1 MNGALMPD
9 FFAVNGRVVPA
20 AEATI
25 SVLDLGFLRG
35 VGAFET
41 FRTYGG
47 GHPHALAEHLRR
59 IWESAGAV
67 GVEPFFAEADVRRL
81 VAEIRAKSG
90 HDELRV
96 NLIVTPGENTAGVF
110 GCERPTWVMIARD
123 LHPPTTQQYEQGVAA
138 ITFDAVRHLPTLK
151 TTNYLSGK
159 TGMLLAERAGAHE
172 AFYVDPE
179 GYVTEGVT
187 SNLLIVKGTRL
198 MTPVADCLPGITKAG
213 LRPIAEAAGLT
224 WYECRLTRDD
234 VYLADE
240 VWITSAV
247 RELLPVVRVDG
258 KAIDGGVPGRWAR
271 TLRPLYHAACIRD
284 ARRDAGLA
292 S

>member
-1 MNGALMPD
+1 MTD
-9 FFAVNGRVVPA
+9 YFAVNGRVVPA

-47 GHPHALAEHLRR
+47 GHPHALGEHLRR
-59 IWESAGAV
+59 IWESAAAV
-67 GVEPFFAEADVRRL
+67 GVKPFFTEADVRRL
-81 VAEIRAKSG
+81 LIEIRGKSG

-96 NLIVTPGENTAGVF
+96 NMIVTPGDHTAGVF
-110 GCERPTWVMIARD
+110 GSEKPTWIMIARD
-123 LHPPTTQQYEQGVAA
+123 LHPPTAEQYAHGVAA
-138 ITFDAVRHLPTLK
+138 ITFPAVRHLPTLK

-159 TGMLLAERAGAHE
+159 TGIMLAEAAGAHE

-187 SNLLIVKGTRL
+187 SNVLIVTGDRL

-213 LRPIAEAAGLT
+213 LRPIAAAAGLT
-224 WYECRLTRDD
+224 WYECKLTRDD
-234 VYLADE
+234 IYLADE

-247 RELLPVVRVDG
+247 RELLPVVKVDD
-258 KAIDGGVPGRWAR
+258 KVIDGGAPGRWAR
-271 TLRPLYHAACIRD
+271 TVRPLYHAACVAE
-284 ARRDAGLA
+284 ARRDAGLV

>member
-1 MNGALMPD
+1 MSAHPD

-20 AEATI
+20 AEAMV

-47 GHPHALAEHLRR
+47 GWPHALGEHLRR
-59 IWESAGAV
+59 IWESAAAV
-67 GVEPFFAEADVRRL
+67 GVQPFFDEADVRRC
-81 VAEIRAKSG
+81 VAEIRARSG
-90 HDELRV
+90 HDEMRV
-96 NLIVTPGENTAGVF
+96 NMVVTPGAHTSGVF
-110 GCERPTWVMIARD
+110 GGSRPTWVMIARD
-123 LHPPTTQQYEQGVAA
+123 LHAPPEELYRTGAAA
-138 ITFDAVRHLPTLK
+138 ITFEAVRHLPALK
-151 TTNYLSGK
+151 TTNYLSGRV
-159 TGMLLAERAGAHE
+159 GLDLAEKAGAHE

-187 SNLLIVKGTRL
+187 SNVLIVKGRRV
-198 MTPVADCLPGITKAG
+198 MTPTVDCLAGITKAG
-213 LRPIAEAAGLT
+213 VRPLAEAQGLT

-247 RELLPVVRVDG
+247 RELLPITKVDG
-258 KAIDGGVPGRWAR
+258 RLIGDGTVGRWATTIR
-271 TLRPLYHAACIRD
+271 ALYHDQCVRD
-284 ARRDAGLA
+284 ARRDAGV
-292 S
+292 

>member
-1 MNGALMPD
+1 MSD
-9 FFAVNGRVVPA
+9 FFSVNGRVVTA
-20 AEATI
+20 ADATI

-47 GHPHALAEHLRR
+47 GHPHALGEHLRR
-59 IWESAGAV
+59 IWESSETIGMK
-67 GVEPFFAEADVRRL
+67 PFFSEADVRRL
-81 VAEIRAKSG
+81 VAEIRSKSG
-90 HDELRV
+90 HDDMRV
-96 NLIVTPGENTAGVF
+96 NLIATPGPHTSGVF
-110 GCERPTWVMIARD
+110 GADQPTWVMIARD
-123 LHPPTTQQYEQGVAA
+123 LHAPSEDMYQRGVTAV
-138 ITFDAVRHLPTLK
+138 TFDATRHLPLLK

-159 TGMLLAERAGAHE
+159 TGMMMADKAGAHE
-172 AFYVDPE
+172 ALYVDPE

-187 SNLLIVKGTRL
+187 SNLLIIKGRRL
-198 MTPVADCLPGITKAG
+198 MTPIIDCLPGITKAG
-213 LRPIAEAAGLT
+213 LKPIAVEQGLE

-247 RELLPVVRVDG
+247 RELLPIVAVDG
-258 KAIDGGVPGRWAR
+258 KLIHDGKPGQWANR
-271 TLRPLYHAACIRD
+271 IRPLYHQRCVRE

-292 S
+292 

>member
-1 MNGALMPD
+1 MSD
-9 FFAVNGRVVPA
+9 YFSVNGRVVTA
-20 AEATI
+20 ADATI

-47 GHPHALAEHLRR
+47 GHPHALGEHLRR
-59 IWESAGAV
+59 IWESGEAIGMK
-67 GVEPFFAEADVRRL
+67 PFFSEADVRRL
-81 VAEIRAKSG
+81 VAEIRGKSG
-90 HDELRV
+90 HDDMRV
-96 NLIVTPGENTAGVF
+96 NLIATPGPHTSGVF
-110 GCERPTWVMIARD
+110 GADQPTWVMIARD
-123 LHPPTTQQYEQGVAA
+123 LHAPSEDMYQRGVTAV
-138 ITFDAVRHLPTLK
+138 TFDATRHLPLLK

-159 TGMLLAERAGAHE
+159 TGMMMADKTGAHE
-172 AFYVDPE
+172 ALYVDPE

-187 SNLLIVKGTRL
+187 SNLLIIKGRRL
-198 MTPVADCLPGITKAG
+198 MTPIIDCLPGITKAG
-213 LRPIAEAAGLT
+213 LKPIAVEQGLE

-247 RELLPVVRVDG
+247 RELLPIVAVDG
-258 KAIDGGVPGRWAR
+258 KLIHDGKPGHWANR
-271 TLRPLYHAACIRD
+271 IRPLYHQRCVRE

-292 S
+292 